1 MKRTTTI
8 LIAICVSALFANGK
22 QISQNAALSAARKYS
37 RTGQVAPA
45 KNLRSDKTNNA
56 PYYAFNLEQGYV
68 IVSGDDEM
76 TELVGYA
83 ENGFFD
89 AENVPP
95 QMQLWLDGYAEYVAA
110 VQSGKAKARKIL
122 LSDSP
127 SVVVEPLVTTKWN
140 QDAPFNNFAPE
151 YTDDNNNT
159 QRCAT
164 GCAATAMAQIMKF
177 HNWPEQGV
185 GHYSYEH
192 QSFGTI
198 SSNFSEHV
206 YDWTNMIDRYN
217 NGEYSNVQAD
227 AVALLMKDCGVSLN
241 MNYGPVSG
249 ASIYSY
255 TPAFKNYF
263 RYSSRTVNRSG
274 CETAEFTRIITDELQ
289 EGRPI
294 IYCGTGEDGGHAF
307 VVDGY
312 DTNYFLHVNWGWGGY
327 SDGYFDMNYMDPA
340 GLGIGGGSGAFKW
353 NQGIVLARP
362 LKDGVEPYEFIQQ
375 LCFVLFN
382 DVQGGI
388 FCKQEMPAN
397 KGDDVTILLRN
408 TANLSGESFFGSLNV
423 GVFDD
428 SGALVTMGN
437 EERLENNNGELLEFQ
452 SGRLYSVDLPM
463 TLNTAGI
470 ADGNYIVR
478 AMSKAN
484 GNVWRK
490 FASTDCLNMTVAD
503 GKVSLVSPT
512 PNISLTGIGSYN
524 GNVYKGNPFSVNI
537 TIHNGSSIPA
547 DGSILF
553 KVTDSET
560 GDALSGSLR
569 AIVYDN
575 CDFRSNIA
583 FSTTNDFFAIGKTYN
598 ISFTGFQTTDG
609 KTLPINNTIPLSF
622 SIVENTEVQSSL
634 TFFNIEG
641 SPFGMTV
648 SNENFNKADDTMVSI
663 NCLGNANE
671 ETYQGYI
678 AIETLNLHTG
688 SKWHTSLGL
697 TERYIAIETLNLH
710 TGSKWHTS
718 LGLTENIP
726 QGAYYPQINTP
737 FKALPIATADDGVYR
752 LSTVSQE
759 IRNGYLFPDWL
770 YTTNTSHIDFRV
782 NGSDVTVLH
791 PVDEVAFS
799 AAPESY
805 PTIGTNCTFNL
816 DLENKNDKSETI
828 SAGMYFVDQ
837 DNNGIG
843 LAQVDGII
851 LKAYEQQTVPVTV
864 FIDPAKFHER
874 THYAA
879 YPVIRKGESY
889 ILGVPYEFNGA
900 TSGINDVNAV
910 NVKAYPNPVVDV
922 LHVNV
927 EALRIDVYNAG
938 GALVADASNADSV
951 NVAHL
956 PAGYYIA
963 VVATA
968 DGTARIPFVKK

>member
-8 LIAICVSALFANGK
+8 LITICVSALFANGK

-255 TPAFKNYF
+255 YPAFKNYF

-274 CETAEFTRIITDELQ
+274 CETAEFTKIITDELQ

-327 SDGYFDMNYMDPA
+327 SDGYFDMNYMDPT

-375 LCFVLFN
+375 LCFVPYD
-382 DVQGGI
+382 DVKGGI
-388 FCKQEMPAN
+388 FCEQEMPAN
-397 KGDDVTILLRN
+397 KGDVVTILLRN

-437 EERLENNNGELLEFQ
+437 EERIENNNGELLEFQ
-452 SGRLYSVDLPM
+452 SGSLYSVDLPM

-484 GNVWRK
+484 GDVWRK

-503 GKVSLVSPT
+503 GKVYLSAPT
-512 PNISLTGIGSYN
+512 PNISMVGIGSYDTAT
-524 GNVYKGNPFSVNI
+524 YKGFSFNADV
-537 TIHNGSSIPA
+537 TVHNSSSIPV
-547 DGSILF
+547 DGSIMF
-553 KVTDSET
+553 TVTDSET

-575 CDFRSNIA
+575 CDFKARIS
-583 FSTTNDFFAIGKTYN
+583 FPTTYDFFVIGKTYN

-609 KTLPINNTIPLSF
+609 KTLPINNAIPLSF
-622 SIVENTEVQSSL
+622 SIVENAEVQNSL
-634 TFFNIEG
+634 TFFNIDG

-648 SNENFNKADDTMVSI
+648 SNENFSKTDDTMVCI
-663 NCLGNANE
+663 NCIGNANK
-671 ETYQGYI
+671 ETYMGYI
-678 AIETLNLHTG
+678 GIETYNLHTG
-688 SKWHTSLGL
+688 SKWYS
-697 TERYIAIETLNLH
+697 AIFKTVDV
-710 TGSKWHTS
+710 
-718 LGLTENIP
+718 P
-726 QGAYYPQINTP
+726 QGAYYAQLNAP
-737 FKALPIATADDGVYR
+737 FKALPIATAAGDGVYR
-752 LSTVSQE
+752 LSTVSRE
-759 IRNGYLFPDWL
+759 IRKEYLFPDWL
-770 YTTNTSHIDFRV
+770 YTTNSSHIDFRV

-874 THYAA
+874 SHYAA

-900 TSGINDVNAV
+900 ISGINDVNAV
-910 NVKAYPNPVVDV
+910 NVKAYPNPAVDV

-963 VVATA
+963 VVATT

>member
-274 CETAEFTRIITDELQ
+274 CETAEFTKIITDELQ

-327 SDGYFDMNYMDPA
+327 SDGYFDMNYMDPT

-388 FCKQEMPAN
+388 FCEQEMPAN
-397 KGDDVTILLRN
+397 KGDVVTILLRN

-437 EERLENNNGELLEFQ
+437 EERIENNNGELLEFQ
-452 SGRLYSVDLPM
+452 SGSLYSVDLPM

-609 KTLPINNTIPLSF
+609 KTLPINNAIPLSF
-622 SIVENTEVQSSL
+622 SIVENAEVQNSL
-634 TFFNIEG
+634 TFFNING
-641 SPFGMTV
+641 NPFGMTV
-648 SNENFNKADDTMVSI
+648 FNENFSKADDTMVSI

-688 SKWHTSLGL
+688 SKWHS
-697 TERYIAIETLNLH
+697 
-710 TGSKWHTS
+710 S

-737 FKALPIATADDGVYR
+737 FKALPIATAGDGVYR

-759 IRNGYLFPDWL
+759 IRNGYQFPDWL

-874 THYAA
+874 THYIA
-879 YPVIRKGESY
+879 YPVIFKGESY
-889 ILGVPYEFNGA
+889 ISGEPYEFNGA
-900 TSGINDVNAV
+900 TSGINDVNAI
-910 NVKAYPNPVVDV
+910 NVKVYPNPVVDV

>member
-217 NGEYSNVQAD
+217 NGEYSSVQAD

-255 TPAFKNYF
+255 YPAFKNYF

-274 CETAEFTRIITDELQ
+274 CETAEFTKIITDELQ

-327 SDGYFDMNYMDPA
+327 SDGYFDMNYMDPT

-375 LCFVLFN
+375 LCFVPYD
-382 DVQGGI
+382 DVKGGI
-388 FCKQEMPAN
+388 FCEQEMPAN
-397 KGDDVTILLRN
+397 KGDVVTILLRN

-437 EERLENNNGELLEFQ
+437 EERIENNNGELLEFQ
-452 SGRLYSVDLPM
+452 SGSLYSVDIPM

-478 AMSKAN
+478 AMSKAD
-484 GNVWRK
+484 GDVWRK

-503 GKVSLVSPT
+503 GKVYLSAPT
-512 PNISLTGIGSYN
+512 PNISMVGIGSYDTAT
-524 GNVYKGNPFSVNI
+524 YKGFSFNADV
-537 TIHNGSSIPA
+537 TVHNSSSIPV
-547 DGSILF
+547 DGSIMF
-553 KVTDSET
+553 TVTDSET

-575 CDFRSNIA
+575 CDFKARIS
-583 FSTTNDFFAIGKTYN
+583 FPTTYDFFVIGKTYN

-609 KTLPINNTIPLSF
+609 KTLPINNAIPLSF
-622 SIVENTEVQSSL
+622 SIVENAEVQNSL
-634 TFFNIEG
+634 TFFNING
-641 SPFGMTV
+641 NPFGMTV
-648 SNENFNKADDTMVSI
+648 SNENFSKTDDTMVSI
-663 NCLGNANE
+663 NCIGNANK
-671 ETYQGYI
+671 ETYMGYI
-678 AIETLNLHTG
+678 GIETYNLHTG
-688 SKWHTSLGL
+688 SKWYS
-697 TERYIAIETLNLH
+697 AIFKTVD
-710 TGSKWHTS
+710 
-718 LGLTENIP
+718 IP
-726 QGAYYPQINTP
+726 QGAYYAQLNAP
-737 FKALPIATADDGVYR
+737 FKALPIATAAGDGVYR
-752 LSTVSQE
+752 LSTVSRE
-759 IRNGYLFPDWL
+759 IRKEYLFPDWL
-770 YTTNTSHIDFRV
+770 YTTNSSHIDFRV

-874 THYAA
+874 SHYAA

-889 ILGVPYEFNGA
+889 ILGEPYEFNGA
-900 TSGINDVNAV
+900 ISGINDVNAV
-910 NVKAYPNPVVDV
+910 NVKAYPNPAVDV

>member
-198 SSNFSEHV
+198 SSNFSKHV

-274 CETAEFTRIITDELQ
+274 CETAEFTKIITDELQ

-397 KGDDVTILLRN
+397 KGDVVTILLRN

-437 EERLENNNGELLEFQ
+437 EERIENNNGELLEFQ
-452 SGRLYSVDLPM
+452 SGSLYSVDLPM

-569 AIVYDN
+569 TIVYDN

-609 KTLPINNTIPLSF
+609 KTLPINNAIPLSF
-622 SIVENTEVQSSL
+622 SIVENAEVQSSL
-634 TFFNIEG
+634 TFFNING
-641 SPFGMTV
+641 NPFGMTV
-648 SNENFNKADDTMVSI
+648 SNENFSKADDTMVSI

-671 ETYQGYI
+671 ETYQG
-678 AIETLNLHTG
+678 
-688 SKWHTSLGL
+688 
-697 TERYIAIETLNLH
+697 YIAIETLNLH

-843 LAQVDGII
+843 LAQVDGIT

-874 THYAA
+874 THYIA
-879 YPVIRKGESY
+879 YPVIFKGESY
-889 ILGVPYEFNGA
+889 ISGEPYEFNGA

-910 NVKAYPNPVVDV
+910 NVKVYPNPIVDV
-922 LHVNV
+922 LHVNM

>member
-95 QMQLWLDGYAEYVAA
+95 QMQLWLNGYAEYVAA

-274 CETAEFTRIITDELQ
+274 CETAEFTKIITDELQ

-437 EERLENNNGELLEFQ
+437 EERIENNNGELLEFQ

-484 GNVWRK
+484 GNVWRE

-697 TERYIAIETLNLH
+697 TE
-710 TGSKWHTS
+710 
-718 LGLTENIP
+718 NIP

-851 LKAYEQQTVPVTV
+851 LKAYDEQQTVPVTV

-889 ILGVPYEFNGA
+889 ISGEPYEFNGA

-910 NVKAYPNPVVDV
+910 NVKAYPNPAVDV

>member
-274 CETAEFTRIITDELQ
+274 CETAEFTKIITDELQ

-484 GNVWRK
+484 GDVWRK
-490 FASTDCLNMTVAD
+490 FASTDCLNITVAD
-503 GKVSLVSPT
+503 GKVYLSAPT

-609 KTLPINNTIPLSF
+609 KTLPINNAIPLSF
-622 SIVENTEVQSSL
+622 SIVENAEVQNSL
-634 TFFNIEG
+634 TFFNING
-641 SPFGMTV
+641 NPFGMTV
-648 SNENFNKADDTMVSI
+648 SNENFSKADDTMVSI

-671 ETYQGYI
+671 ETYQG
-678 AIETLNLHTG
+678 
-688 SKWHTSLGL
+688 
-697 TERYIAIETLNLH
+697 YIAIETLNLH

-770 YTTNTSHIDFRV
+770 YTTNSSHIDFRV

-864 FIDPAKFHER
+864 FIDPTKFHER
-874 THYAA
+874 THYIA
-879 YPVIRKGESY
+879 YPVIFKGESY
-889 ILGVPYEFNGA
+889 ISGEPYEFNGA

-910 NVKAYPNPVVDV
+910 NVKAYPNPAVDV

>member
-217 NGEYSNVQAD
+217 NGEYSSEQAD

-255 TPAFKNYF
+255 YPAFKNYF

-274 CETAEFTRIITDELQ
+274 CETAEFTKIITDELQ

-327 SDGYFDMNYMDPA
+327 SDGYFDMNYMDPT

-375 LCFVLFN
+375 LCFVPYD
-382 DVQGGI
+382 DVKGGI
-388 FCKQEMPAN
+388 FCEQEMPAN
-397 KGDDVTILLRN
+397 KGDVVTILLRN

-437 EERLENNNGELLEFQ
+437 EERIENNNGELLEFQ
-452 SGRLYSVDLPM
+452 SGSLYSVDLPM

-484 GNVWRK
+484 GDVWRK

-503 GKVSLVSPT
+503 GKVYLSAPT
-512 PNISLTGIGSYN
+512 PNISMVGIGSYDTAT
-524 GNVYKGNPFSVNI
+524 YKGFSFNADV
-537 TIHNGSSIPA
+537 TVHNSSSIPV
-547 DGSILF
+547 DGSIMF
-553 KVTDSET
+553 TVTDSET

-575 CDFRSNIA
+575 CDFKARIS
-583 FSTTNDFFAIGKTYN
+583 FPTTSDFFAIGKTYN

-609 KTLPINNTIPLSF
+609 KTLPINNAIPLSF
-622 SIVENTEVQSSL
+622 SIVENAEVQNSL
-634 TFFNIEG
+634 TFFNING
-641 SPFGMTV
+641 NPFGMTV
-648 SNENFNKADDTMVSI
+648 SNENFSKTDDTMVSI
-663 NCLGNANE
+663 NCIGNANK
-671 ETYQGYI
+671 ETYMGYI
-678 AIETLNLHTG
+678 GIETYNLHTG
-688 SKWHTSLGL
+688 SKWHS
-697 TERYIAIETLNLH
+697 
-710 TGSKWHTS
+710 S

-889 ILGVPYEFNGA
+889 ILGEPYEFNGA

-910 NVKAYPNPVVDV
+910 NVKAYPNPAVDV

-927 EALRIDVYNAG
+927 EALRIDVYNSG

>member
-274 CETAEFTRIITDELQ
+274 CETAEFTKIITDELL

-327 SDGYFDMNYMDPA
+327 SDGYFDMNYMDPT

-375 LCFVLFN
+375 LCFVPYD
-382 DVQGGI
+382 DVKGGI
-388 FCKQEMPAN
+388 FCEQEMPAN
-397 KGDDVTILLRN
+397 KGDVVTILLRN
-408 TANLSGESFFGSLNV
+408 TANLSGESFFGSFNV

-452 SGRLYSVDLPM
+452 SGSLYSVDLPM

-484 GNVWRK
+484 GDVWRK

-503 GKVSLVSPT
+503 GKVYLSAPT
-512 PNISLTGIGSYN
+512 PNISMVGIGSYDTAT
-524 GNVYKGNPFSVNI
+524 YKGFSFNADV
-537 TIHNGSSIPA
+537 TVHNSSSIPV
-547 DGSILF
+547 DGSIMF
-553 KVTDSET
+553 TVTDSET

-575 CDFRSNIA
+575 CDFKARIS
-583 FSTTNDFFAIGKTYN
+583 FPTTDDFFVIGKTYN

-609 KTLPINNTIPLSF
+609 KTLPINNAIPLSF
-622 SIVENTEVQSSL
+622 SIVENAEVQNSL
-634 TFFNIEG
+634 TFFNING
-641 SPFGMTV
+641 NPFGMTV
-648 SNENFNKADDTMVSI
+648 SNENFSKTDNTMVSI
-663 NCLGNANE
+663 NCIGNANK
-671 ETYQGYI
+671 ETYMGYI
-678 AIETLNLHTG
+678 GIETYNLHTG
-688 SKWHTSLGL
+688 SKWYS
-697 TERYIAIETLNLH
+697 AIFKTVDI
-710 TGSKWHTS
+710 T
-718 LGLTENIP
+718 
-726 QGAYYPQINTP
+726 QGAYYAQLNAP
-737 FKALPIATADDGVYR
+737 FKALPIATAAGDGVYR
-752 LSTVSQE
+752 LSTVSRE
-759 IRNGYLFPDWL
+759 IRKEYLFPDWL
-770 YTTNTSHIDFRV
+770 YTTNSSYIDFRV

-843 LAQVDGII
+843 LAQVDGIT

-864 FIDPAKFHER
+864 FIDPAKFHEG

-900 TSGINDVNAV
+900 TSGINDVNAI
-910 NVKAYPNPVVDV
+910 NVKVYPNPVVDV

>member
-274 CETAEFTRIITDELQ
+274 CETAEFTKIITDELQ

-375 LCFVLFN
+375 LCFVLYN
-382 DVQGGI
+382 DVKGGI
-388 FCKQEMPAN
+388 FCEQEMPAN

-437 EERLENNNGELLEFQ
+437 EERIENNNGELLEFQ
-452 SGRLYSVDLPM
+452 SGSLYSVDLPM

-503 GKVSLVSPT
+503 GKVYLSALT
-512 PNISLTGIGSYN
+512 PNISMVGIGSYDTAT
-524 GNVYKGNPFSVNI
+524 YKGFSFNADV
-537 TIHNGSSIPA
+537 TVHNSSSIPV
-547 DGSILF
+547 DGSIIF
-553 KVTDSET
+553 TVTDSET

-575 CDFRSNIA
+575 CDFKARIS
-583 FSTTNDFFAIGKTYN
+583 FPTTYDFFVIGKTYN

-609 KTLPINNTIPLSF
+609 KTLPINNAIPLSF
-622 SIVENTEVQSSL
+622 SIVENTEVQNSL
-634 TFFNIEG
+634 TFFNING
-641 SPFGMTV
+641 NPFGMTV
-648 SNENFNKADDTMVSI
+648 SNENFSKTDDTMVSI
-663 NCLGNANE
+663 NCIGNANK
-671 ETYQGYI
+671 ETYMGYI
-678 AIETLNLHTG
+678 GIETYNLHTG
-688 SKWHTSLGL
+688 SKWYS
-697 TERYIAIETLNLH
+697 AIFKTVD
-710 TGSKWHTS
+710 
-718 LGLTENIP
+718 IV
-726 QGAYYPQINTP
+726 QGAYYAQLNAP
-737 FKALPIATADDGVYR
+737 FKALPIATAAGDGVYR
-752 LSTVSQE
+752 LSTVSRE
-759 IRNGYLFPDWL
+759 IRKEYLFPDWL
-770 YTTNTSHIDFRV
+770 YTTNSSHIDFRV
-782 NGSDVTVLH
+782 SGSDVTVLH

-874 THYAA
+874 SHYAA

-889 ILGVPYEFNGA
+889 ILGEPYEFNGA

-910 NVKAYPNPVVDV
+910 NVKAYPNPAIDV

>member
-437 EERLENNNGELLEFQ
+437 EERIENNNGELLEFQ

-697 TERYIAIETLNLH
+697 TE
-710 TGSKWHTS
+710 
-718 LGLTENIP
+718 NIP

-752 LSTVSQE
+752 LSTVSRE

-843 LAQVDGII
+843 LAQVDGIT

-864 FIDPAKFHER
+864 FIDTAKFHEG
-874 THYAA
+874 THYIA
-879 YPVIRKGESY
+879 YPVIFKGESY
-889 ILGVPYEFNGA
+889 ISGEPYEFNGA

-910 NVKAYPNPVVDV
+910 NVKVYPNPVVNV

>member
-1 MKRTTTI
+1 MRIGIIRQWKTDFPECSPFGCAQI
-8 LIAICVSALFANGK
+8 L
-22 QISQNAALSAARKYS
+22 QNWTS
-37 RTGQVAPA
+37 RPA

-263 RYSSRTVNRSG
+263 RYSSRTINRSG
-274 CETAEFTRIITDELQ
+274 CETAEFTKIITDELQ

-697 TERYIAIETLNLH
+697 TE
-710 TGSKWHTS
+710 
-718 LGLTENIP
+718 NIP

-816 DLENKNDKSETI
+816 NLENKNDKSETI

-843 LAQVDGII
+843 LAQVDGIT

-864 FIDPAKFHER
+864 FIDTAKFHEG
-874 THYAA
+874 THYIA
-879 YPVIRKGESY
+879 YPVIFKGESY
-889 ILGVPYEFNGA
+889 ISGEPYEFNGA
-900 TSGINDVNAV
+900 TSGINDANAV
-910 NVKAYPNPVVDV
+910 NVKVYPNPVVNV

>member
-206 YDWTNMIDRYN
+206 YDWTDMIDRYN

-274 CETAEFTRIITDELQ
+274 CETAEFTKIPTDELQ

-327 SDGYFDMNYMDPA
+327 SDGYFDMNYMDPT

-388 FCKQEMPAN
+388 FCEQEMPAN

-437 EERLENNNGELLEFQ
+437 EERIENNNGELLEFQ
-452 SGRLYSVDLPM
+452 SGSLYSVDLPM

-484 GNVWRK
+484 GDVWRK

-503 GKVSLVSPT
+503 GKVYLSAPT
-512 PNISLTGIGSYN
+512 PNISMVGIGSYDTAT
-524 GNVYKGNPFSVNI
+524 YKGFSFNADV
-537 TIHNGSSIPA
+537 TVHNSSSIPV
-547 DGSILF
+547 DGSIMF
-553 KVTDSET
+553 TVTDSET

-575 CDFRSNIA
+575 CDFKARIS
-583 FSTTNDFFAIGKTYN
+583 FPTTYDFFVIGKTYN

-609 KTLPINNTIPLSF
+609 KTLPINNAIPLSF
-622 SIVENTEVQSSL
+622 SIVENAEVQNSL
-634 TFFNIEG
+634 TFFNING
-641 SPFGMTV
+641 NPFGMTV
-648 SNENFNKADDTMVSI
+648 SNENFSKTDDTMVSI
-663 NCLGNANE
+663 NCIGNANK
-671 ETYQGYI
+671 ETYMGYI
-678 AIETLNLHTG
+678 GIETYNLHTG
-688 SKWHTSLGL
+688 SKWYS
-697 TERYIAIETLNLH
+697 AIFKTVD
-710 TGSKWHTS
+710 
-718 LGLTENIP
+718 IP
-726 QGAYYPQINTP
+726 QGAYYAQLNAP
-737 FKALPIATADDGVYR
+737 FKALPIATAAGDGVYR
-752 LSTVSQE
+752 LSTVSRE
-759 IRNGYLFPDWL
+759 IRKEYLFPDWL
-770 YTTNTSHIDFRV
+770 YTTNSSHIDFRV

-874 THYAA
+874 SHYAA

-900 TSGINDVNAV
+900 ISGINDVNAV

>member
-388 FCKQEMPAN
+388 FCEQEMPAN

-423 GVFDD
+423 GVFDN

-437 EERLENNNGELLEFQ
+437 EERIENNNGELLEFQ
-452 SGRLYSVDLPM
+452 SGSLYSVDLPM

-484 GNVWRK
+484 GDVWRK
-490 FASTDCLNMTVAD
+490 FASTDCLNITVAD
-503 GKVSLVSPT
+503 GKVYLSAPT

-575 CDFRSNIA
+575 CDFKARIS
-583 FSTTNDFFAIGKTYN
+583 FPTTSDFFVIGKTYN

-609 KTLPINNTIPLSF
+609 KTLPINNAIPLSF
-622 SIVENTEVQSSL
+622 SIVENAEVQNSL
-634 TFFNIEG
+634 TFFNING
-641 SPFGMTV
+641 NPFGMTV
-648 SNENFNKADDTMVSI
+648 SNENFSKTDDTMVSI
-663 NCLGNANE
+663 NCIGNANK
-671 ETYQGYI
+671 ETYMGYI
-678 AIETLNLHTG
+678 GIETYNLHTG
-688 SKWHTSLGL
+688 SKWYS
-697 TERYIAIETLNLH
+697 AIFKTVD
-710 TGSKWHTS
+710 
-718 LGLTENIP
+718 IP
-726 QGAYYPQINTP
+726 QGAYYAQLNAP
-737 FKALPIATADDGVYR
+737 FKALPIATAAGDGVYR
-752 LSTVSQE
+752 LSTVSRE
-759 IRNGYLFPDWL
+759 IRKEYLFPDWL
-770 YTTNTSHIDFRV
+770 YTTNSSYIDFRV

-864 FIDPAKFHER
+864 FIDPAKFHEG

-900 TSGINDVNAV
+900 TSGINDVNAI
-910 NVKAYPNPVVDV
+910 NVKVYPNPVVDV

-963 VVATA
+963 IVATT

>member
-274 CETAEFTRIITDELQ
+274 CETAEFTKIITDELQ

-327 SDGYFDMNYMDPA
+327 SDGYFDMNYMDPT

-388 FCKQEMPAN
+388 FCEQEMPAN
-397 KGDDVTILLRN
+397 KGDVVTILLRN

-437 EERLENNNGELLEFQ
+437 EERIENNNGELLEFQ
-452 SGRLYSVDLPM
+452 SGSLYSVDLPM

-484 GNVWRK
+484 GDVWRK

-503 GKVSLVSPT
+503 GKVYLSAPT
-512 PNISLTGIGSYN
+512 PNISMVGIGSYDTAT
-524 GNVYKGNPFSVNI
+524 YKGFSFNADV
-537 TIHNGSSIPA
+537 TVHNSSSIPV
-547 DGSILF
+547 DGSIMF
-553 KVTDSET
+553 TVTDSET

-575 CDFRSNIA
+575 CDFKARIS
-583 FSTTNDFFAIGKTYN
+583 FPTTSDFFVIGKTYN

-609 KTLPINNTIPLSF
+609 KTLPINNAIPLSF
-622 SIVENTEVQSSL
+622 SIVENAEVQNSL
-634 TFFNIEG
+634 TFFNING
-641 SPFGMTV
+641 NPFGMTV
-648 SNENFNKADDTMVSI
+648 SNENFSKTDDTMVSI
-663 NCLGNANE
+663 NCIGNANK
-671 ETYQGYI
+671 ETYMGYI
-678 AIETLNLHTG
+678 GIETYNLHTG
-688 SKWHTSLGL
+688 SKWYS
-697 TERYIAIETLNLH
+697 AIFKTVDI
-710 TGSKWHTS
+710 T
-718 LGLTENIP
+718 
-726 QGAYYPQINTP
+726 QGAYYAQLNAP
-737 FKALPIATADDGVYR
+737 FKALPIATAAGDGVYR
-752 LSTVSQE
+752 LSTVSRE
-759 IRNGYLFPDWL
+759 IRKEYLFPDWL
-770 YTTNTSHIDFRV
+770 YTTNSSHIDFRV

-874 THYAA
+874 SHYAA

-889 ILGVPYEFNGA
+889 ILGEPYEFNGA

-910 NVKAYPNPVVDV
+910 NVKAYPNPAVDV

>member
-227 AVALLMKDCGVSLN
+227 AVALLMKDSGVSLN

-274 CETAEFTRIITDELQ
+274 CETAEFTKIITDELQ

-327 SDGYFDMNYMDPA
+327 SDGYFDMNYMDPT

-375 LCFVLFN
+375 LCFVLYN
-382 DVQGGI
+382 DVKGGI
-388 FCKQEMPAN
+388 FCEQEMPAN
-397 KGDDVTILLRN
+397 KGDVVTILLRN

-437 EERLENNNGELLEFQ
+437 EERIENNNGELLEFQ
-452 SGRLYSVDLPM
+452 SGSLYSVDLPM

-484 GNVWRK
+484 GDVWRK
-490 FASTDCLNMTVAD
+490 FASTDCLNITVAD
-503 GKVSLVSPT
+503 GKVYLSAPT

-609 KTLPINNTIPLSF
+609 KTLPINNAIPLSF
-622 SIVENTEVQSSL
+622 SIVENAEVQNSL
-634 TFFNIEG
+634 TFFNING
-641 SPFGMTV
+641 NPFGMTV
-648 SNENFNKADDTMVSI
+648 SNENFSKADDTMVSI

-671 ETYQGYI
+671 ETYQG
-678 AIETLNLHTG
+678 
-688 SKWHTSLGL
+688 
-697 TERYIAIETLNLH
+697 YIAIETLNLH

-770 YTTNTSHIDFRV
+770 YTTNSSHIDFRV

-864 FIDPAKFHER
+864 FIDPTKFHER
-874 THYAA
+874 THYIA
-879 YPVIRKGESY
+879 YPVIFKGESY
-889 ILGVPYEFNGA
+889 ISGEPYEFNGA

-910 NVKAYPNPVVDV
+910 NVKAYPNPAVDV

>member
-206 YDWTNMIDRYN
+206 YGWTNMIDRYN

-274 CETAEFTRIITDELQ
+274 CETAEFTKIITDELQ

-327 SDGYFDMNYMDPA
+327 SDGYFDMNYMDPT

-388 FCKQEMPAN
+388 FCEQEMPAN
-397 KGDDVTILLRN
+397 KGDVVTILLRN

-423 GVFDD
+423 GVFDN

-437 EERLENNNGELLEFQ
+437 EERIENNNGELLEFQ
-452 SGRLYSVDLPM
+452 SGSLYSVDLPM

-484 GNVWRK
+484 GDVWRK

-503 GKVSLVSPT
+503 GKVYLSAPT
-512 PNISLTGIGSYN
+512 PNISMVGIGSYDTAT
-524 GNVYKGNPFSVNI
+524 YKGFSFNADV
-537 TIHNGSSIPA
+537 TVHNSSSIPV
-547 DGSILF
+547 DGSIMF
-553 KVTDSET
+553 TVTDSET

-609 KTLPINNTIPLSF
+609 KTLPINNAIPLSF
-622 SIVENTEVQSSL
+622 SIVENAEVQNSL
-634 TFFNIEG
+634 TFFNING
-641 SPFGMTV
+641 NPFGMTV
-648 SNENFNKADDTMVSI
+648 SNENFSKTDDTMVSI
-663 NCLGNANE
+663 NCIGNANK
-671 ETYQGYI
+671 ETYMGYI
-678 AIETLNLHTG
+678 GIETYNLHTG
-688 SKWHTSLGL
+688 SKWYS
-697 TERYIAIETLNLH
+697 AIFKTVDI
-710 TGSKWHTS
+710 T
-718 LGLTENIP
+718 
-726 QGAYYPQINTP
+726 QGAYYAQLNAP
-737 FKALPIATADDGVYR
+737 FKALPIATAAGDGVYR
-752 LSTVSQE
+752 LSTVSRE
-759 IRNGYLFPDWL
+759 IRKEYLFPDWL
-770 YTTNTSHIDFRV
+770 YTTNSSHIDFRV

-864 FIDPAKFHER
+864 FIDPAKFHEG

-900 TSGINDVNAV
+900 TSGINDVNAI
-910 NVKAYPNPVVDV
+910 NVKVYPNPVVNV

>member
-217 NGEYSNVQAD
+217 NGEYSNMQAD

-255 TPAFKNYF
+255 YPAFKNYF

-274 CETAEFTRIITDELQ
+274 CETAEFTKIITDELQ

-327 SDGYFDMNYMDPA
+327 SDGYFDMNYMDPT

-375 LCFVLFN
+375 LCFVPYD
-382 DVQGGI
+382 DVKGGI
-388 FCKQEMPAN
+388 FCEQEMPAN
-397 KGDDVTILLRN
+397 KGDVVTILLRN

-437 EERLENNNGELLEFQ
+437 EERIENNNGELLEFQ
-452 SGRLYSVDLPM
+452 SGSLYSVDLPM

-478 AMSKAN
+478 AMSKAD
-484 GNVWRK
+484 GDVWRK

-503 GKVSLVSPT
+503 GKVYLSAPT
-512 PNISLTGIGSYN
+512 PNISMVGIGSYDTAT
-524 GNVYKGNPFSVNI
+524 YKGFSFNADV
-537 TIHNGSSIPA
+537 TVHNSSSIPV
-547 DGSILF
+547 DGSIMF
-553 KVTDSET
+553 TVTDSET

-575 CDFRSNIA
+575 CDFKARIS
-583 FSTTNDFFAIGKTYN
+583 FPTTYDFFVIGKTYN

-609 KTLPINNTIPLSF
+609 KTLPINNAIPLSF
-622 SIVENTEVQSSL
+622 SIVENAEVQNSL
-634 TFFNIEG
+634 TFFNING
-641 SPFGMTV
+641 NPFGMTV
-648 SNENFNKADDTMVSI
+648 SNENFSKTDDTMVSI
-663 NCLGNANE
+663 NCIGNANK
-671 ETYQGYI
+671 ETYMGYI
-678 AIETLNLHTG
+678 GIETYNLHTG
-688 SKWHTSLGL
+688 SKWYS
-697 TERYIAIETLNLH
+697 AIFKTVD
-710 TGSKWHTS
+710 
-718 LGLTENIP
+718 IP
-726 QGAYYPQINTP
+726 QGAYYAQLNAP
-737 FKALPIATADDGVYR
+737 FKALPIATAAGDGVYR
-752 LSTVSQE
+752 LSTVSRE
-759 IRNGYLFPDWL
+759 IRKEYLFPDWL
-770 YTTNTSHIDFRV
+770 YTTNSSHIDFRV

-864 FIDPAKFHER
+864 FIDPAKFHEK

-889 ILGVPYEFNGA
+889 ILGEPYEFNGA
-900 TSGINDVNAV
+900 TSGINDVNAI
-910 NVKAYPNPVVDV
+910 NVKVYPNPVVDV

>member
-1 MKRTTTI
+1 ME
-8 LIAICVSALFANGK
+8 
-22 QISQNAALSAARKYS
+22 AALS
-37 RTGQVAPA
+37 
-45 KNLRSDKTNNA
+45 
-56 PYYAFNLEQGYV
+56 
-68 IVSGDDEM
+68 
-76 TELVGYA
+76 
-83 ENGFFD
+83 
-89 AENVPP
+89 
-95 QMQLWLDGYAEYVAA
+95 
-110 VQSGKAKARKIL
+110 
-122 LSDSP
+122 
-127 SVVVEPLVTTKWN
+127 
-140 QDAPFNNFAPE
+140 
-151 YTDDNNNT
+151 
-159 QRCAT
+159 
-164 GCAATAMAQIMKF
+164 
-177 HNWPEQGV
+177 
-185 GHYSYEH
+185 
-192 QSFGTI
+192 
-198 SSNFSEHV
+198 
-206 YDWTNMIDRYN
+206 
-217 NGEYSNVQAD
+217 
-227 AVALLMKDCGVSLN
+227 
-241 MNYGPVSG
+241 
-249 ASIYSY
+249 
-255 TPAFKNYF
+255 
-263 RYSSRTVNRSG
+263 
-274 CETAEFTRIITDELQ
+274 
-289 EGRPI
+289 
-294 IYCGTGEDGGHAF
+294 
-307 VVDGY
+307 
-312 DTNYFLHVNWGWGGY
+312 
-327 SDGYFDMNYMDPA
+327 
-340 GLGIGGGSGAFKW
+340 
-353 NQGIVLARP
+353 
-362 LKDGVEPYEFIQQ
+362 
-375 LCFVLFN
+375 
-382 DVQGGI
+382 
-388 FCKQEMPAN
+388 
-397 KGDDVTILLRN
+397 
-408 TANLSGESFFGSLNV
+408 
-423 GVFDD
+423 
-428 SGALVTMGN
+428 N

-622 SIVENTEVQSSL
+622 SIVENTEEQSSL

-671 ETYQGYI
+671 ETYQG
-678 AIETLNLHTG
+678 
-688 SKWHTSLGL
+688 
-697 TERYIAIETLNLH
+697 YIAIETLNLH

-864 FIDPAKFHER
+864 FIDTAKFHEG
-874 THYAA
+874 THYIA
-879 YPVIRKGESY
+879 YPVIFKGESY
-889 ILGVPYEFNGA
+889 ISGEPYEFNGA

-910 NVKAYPNPVVDV
+910 NVKVYPNPVVNV

-938 GALVADASNADSV
+938 GTLAADASNADSV

-968 DGTARIPFVKK
+968 DGSARIPFIKK

>member
-274 CETAEFTRIITDELQ
+274 CETAEFTKIITDELQ

-327 SDGYFDMNYMDPA
+327 SDGYFDMNYMDPT

-375 LCFVLFN
+375 LCFVLYN
-382 DVQGGI
+382 DVKGGI
-388 FCKQEMPAN
+388 FCEQEMPAN
-397 KGDDVTILLRN
+397 KGDVVTILLRN

-437 EERLENNNGELLEFQ
+437 EERIENNNGELLEFQ
-452 SGRLYSVDLPM
+452 SGSLYSVDLPM

-484 GNVWRK
+484 GDVWRK

-697 TERYIAIETLNLH
+697 TE
-710 TGSKWHTS
+710 
-718 LGLTENIP
+718 NIP

-770 YTTNTSHIDFRV
+770 YTTNSSYIDFRV

-791 PVDEVAFS
+791 PVDEVTFS

-864 FIDPAKFHER
+864 FIDPAKFHEG

-938 GALVADASNADSV
+938 GALVSDASNADSV

>member
-217 NGEYSNVQAD
+217 NGEYSSEQAD

-255 TPAFKNYF
+255 YPAFKNYF

-274 CETAEFTRIITDELQ
+274 CETAEFTKIITDELQ

-327 SDGYFDMNYMDPA
+327 SDGYFDMNYMDPT

-375 LCFVLFN
+375 LCFVPYD
-382 DVQGGI
+382 DVKGGI
-388 FCKQEMPAN
+388 FCEQEMPAN
-397 KGDDVTILLRN
+397 KGDVVTILLRN

-437 EERLENNNGELLEFQ
+437 EERIENNNGELLEFQ
-452 SGRLYSVDLPM
+452 SGSLYSVDLPM

-478 AMSKAN
+478 AMSKAD
-484 GNVWRK
+484 GDVWRK

-503 GKVSLVSPT
+503 GKVYLSAPT
-512 PNISLTGIGSYN
+512 PNISMVGIGSYDTAT
-524 GNVYKGNPFSVNI
+524 YKGFSFNADV
-537 TIHNGSSIPA
+537 TVHNSSSIPV
-547 DGSILF
+547 DGSIMF
-553 KVTDSET
+553 TVTDSET

-575 CDFRSNIA
+575 CDFKARIS
-583 FSTTNDFFAIGKTYN
+583 FPTTYDFFVIGKTYN

-609 KTLPINNTIPLSF
+609 KTLPINNAIPLSF
-622 SIVENTEVQSSL
+622 SIVENAEVQNSL
-634 TFFNIEG
+634 TFFNING
-641 SPFGMTV
+641 NPFGMTV
-648 SNENFNKADDTMVSI
+648 SNENFSKTDDTMVSI
-663 NCLGNANE
+663 NCIGNANK
-671 ETYQGYI
+671 ETYMGYI
-678 AIETLNLHTG
+678 GIETYNLHTG
-688 SKWHTSLGL
+688 SKWYS
-697 TERYIAIETLNLH
+697 AIFKTVD
-710 TGSKWHTS
+710 
-718 LGLTENIP
+718 IP
-726 QGAYYPQINTP
+726 QGAYYAQLNAP
-737 FKALPIATADDGVYR
+737 FKALPIATAAGDGVYR
-752 LSTVSQE
+752 LSTVSRE
-759 IRNGYLFPDWL
+759 IRKEYLFPDWL
-770 YTTNTSHIDFRV
+770 YTTNSSHIDFRV

-889 ILGVPYEFNGA
+889 ILGEPYEFNGA
-900 TSGINDVNAV
+900 ISGINDVNAV
-910 NVKAYPNPVVDV
+910 NVKAYPNPAVDV

>member
-45 KNLRSDKTNNA
+45 KNLRSDKKNNA

-274 CETAEFTRIITDELQ
+274 CETAEFTKIITDELQ

-327 SDGYFDMNYMDPA
+327 SDGYFDMNYMDPT

-388 FCKQEMPAN
+388 FCEQEMPAN
-397 KGDDVTILLRN
+397 KGDVVTILLRN

-437 EERLENNNGELLEFQ
+437 EERIENNNGELLEFQ
-452 SGRLYSVDLPM
+452 SGSLYSVDLPM

-697 TERYIAIETLNLH
+697 TE
-710 TGSKWHTS
+710 
-718 LGLTENIP
+718 NIP

-843 LAQVDGII
+843 LAQVDGIT

-864 FIDPAKFHER
+864 FIDPTKFHER
-874 THYAA
+874 THYIA
-879 YPVIRKGESY
+879 YPVIFKGESY
-889 ILGVPYEFNGA
+889 ISGEPYEFNGA

-910 NVKAYPNPVVDV
+910 NVKAYPNPAVDV

-968 DGTARIPFVKK
+968 EGTARIPFVKK

>member
-274 CETAEFTRIITDELQ
+274 CETAEFTKIITDELQ

-327 SDGYFDMNYMDPA
+327 SDGYFDMNYMDPT

-388 FCKQEMPAN
+388 FCEQEMPAN
-397 KGDDVTILLRN
+397 KGDVVTILLRN

-437 EERLENNNGELLEFQ
+437 EERIENNNGELLEFQ
-452 SGRLYSVDLPM
+452 SGSLYSVDLPM

-503 GKVSLVSPT
+503 GKVYLSAPT
-512 PNISLTGIGSYN
+512 PNISMVGIGSYDTAT
-524 GNVYKGNPFSVNI
+524 YKGFSFNADV
-537 TIHNGSSIPA
+537 TVHNSSSIPV
-547 DGSILF
+547 DGSIMF
-553 KVTDSET
+553 TVTDSET

-575 CDFRSNIA
+575 CDFKARIS
-583 FSTTNDFFAIGKTYN
+583 FPTTSDFFVIGKTYN

-609 KTLPINNTIPLSF
+609 KTLPINNAIPLSF
-622 SIVENTEVQSSL
+622 SIVENAEVQNSL
-634 TFFNIEG
+634 TFFNING
-641 SPFGMTV
+641 NPFGMTV
-648 SNENFNKADDTMVSI
+648 SNENFSKTDDTMVSI
-663 NCLGNANE
+663 NCIGNANK
-671 ETYQGYI
+671 ETYMGYI
-678 AIETLNLHTG
+678 GIETYNLHTG
-688 SKWHTSLGL
+688 SKWYS
-697 TERYIAIETLNLH
+697 AIFKTVDI
-710 TGSKWHTS
+710 T
-718 LGLTENIP
+718 
-726 QGAYYPQINTP
+726 QGAYYAQLNAP
-737 FKALPIATADDGVYR
+737 FKALPIATAAGDGVYR
-752 LSTVSQE
+752 LSTVSRE
-759 IRNGYLFPDWL
+759 IRKEYLFPDWL
-770 YTTNTSHIDFRV
+770 YTTNSSHIDFRV

-874 THYAA
+874 THYIA
-879 YPVIRKGESY
+879 YPVIFKGESY
-889 ILGVPYEFNGA
+889 ISGEPYEFNGA
-900 TSGINDVNAV
+900 TSGINDVNAI
-910 NVKAYPNPVVDV
+910 NVKAYPNPAVDV

>member
-274 CETAEFTRIITDELQ
+274 CETAEFTKIITDELQ

-327 SDGYFDMNYMDPA
+327 SDGYFDMNYMDPT

-375 LCFVLFN
+375 LCFVLYN
-382 DVQGGI
+382 DVKGGI
-388 FCKQEMPAN
+388 FCEQEMPAN
-397 KGDDVTILLRN
+397 KGDVVTILLRN

-437 EERLENNNGELLEFQ
+437 EERIENNNGELLEFQ
-452 SGRLYSVDLPM
+452 SGSLYSVDLPM

-484 GNVWRK
+484 GDVWRK

-697 TERYIAIETLNLH
+697 TE
-710 TGSKWHTS
+710 
-718 LGLTENIP
+718 NIP

-791 PVDEVAFS
+791 PVDEVTFS

-889 ILGVPYEFNGA
+889 ILGEPYEFNGA

-910 NVKAYPNPVVDV
+910 NVKAYPNPAVDV

>member
-127 SVVVEPLVTTKWN
+127 SVVVEPLVSTKWN

-198 SSNFSEHV
+198 SSDFSEHV

-397 KGDDVTILLRN
+397 KGDVVTILLRN

-583 FSTTNDFFAIGKTYN
+583 FSTTNDFFTIGKTYN

-622 SIVENTEVQSSL
+622 SIVENTEEQSSL

-641 SPFGMTV
+641 SSFGMTV

-671 ETYQGYI
+671 ETYQG
-678 AIETLNLHTG
+678 
-688 SKWHTSLGL
+688 
-697 TERYIAIETLNLH
+697 YIAIETLNLH

-816 DLENKNDKSETI
+816 NLENKNDKSETI

-843 LAQVDGII
+843 LAQVDGIT

-864 FIDPAKFHER
+864 FIDTAKFHEG
-874 THYAA
+874 THYIA
-879 YPVIRKGESY
+879 YPVIFKGESY
-889 ILGVPYEFNGA
+889 ISGEPYEFNGA

-910 NVKAYPNPVVDV
+910 NVKVYPNPVVNV

>member
-274 CETAEFTRIITDELQ
+274 CETAEFTKIITDELQ

-327 SDGYFDMNYMDPA
+327 SDGYFDMNYMDPT

-697 TERYIAIETLNLH
+697 TE
-710 TGSKWHTS
+710 
-718 LGLTENIP
+718 NIP

-752 LSTVSQE
+752 LSTVSRE

-843 LAQVDGII
+843 LTQVDGII
-851 LKAYEQQTVPVTV
+851 LKAYDEQQTVPVTV

-889 ILGVPYEFNGA
+889 ILGEPYEFNGA

-910 NVKAYPNPVVDV
+910 NVKVYPNPVVNV

>member
-95 QMQLWLDGYAEYVAA
+95 QMQLWLNGYAEYVAA

-192 QSFGTI
+192 QAFGTI

-274 CETAEFTRIITDELQ
+274 CETAEFTKIITDELQ

-327 SDGYFDMNYMDPA
+327 SDGYFDMNYMDPT

-375 LCFVLFN
+375 LCFVPYN
-382 DVQGGI
+382 DVKGGI
-388 FCKQEMPAN
+388 FCEQEMPAN
-397 KGDDVTILLRN
+397 KGDVVTILLRN

-437 EERLENNNGELLEFQ
+437 EERIENNNGELLEFQ
-452 SGRLYSVDLPM
+452 SGSLYSVDLPM

-484 GNVWRK
+484 GDVWRK

-503 GKVSLVSPT
+503 GKVYLSAPT
-512 PNISLTGIGSYN
+512 PNITMVGIGSYDTAT
-524 GNVYKGNPFSVNI
+524 YKGFSFNADV
-537 TIHNGSSIPA
+537 TVHNSSSIPV
-547 DGSILF
+547 DGSIMF
-553 KVTDSET
+553 TVTDSET

-575 CDFRSNIA
+575 CDFKARIS
-583 FSTTNDFFAIGKTYN
+583 FPTTSDFFVIGKTYN

-609 KTLPINNTIPLSF
+609 NTLPINNAIPLSF
-622 SIVENTEVQSSL
+622 SIVENAEVQNSL
-634 TFFNIEG
+634 TFFNING
-641 SPFGMTV
+641 NPFGMTV
-648 SNENFNKADDTMVSI
+648 SNENFSKTDDTMVSI
-663 NCLGNANE
+663 NCIGNANK
-671 ETYQGYI
+671 ETYMGYI
-678 AIETLNLHTG
+678 GIETYNLHTG
-688 SKWHTSLGL
+688 SKWYS
-697 TERYIAIETLNLH
+697 AIFKTVD
-710 TGSKWHTS
+710 
-718 LGLTENIP
+718 IP
-726 QGAYYPQINTP
+726 QGAYYAQLNAP
-737 FKALPIATADDGVYR
+737 FKALPIATAAGDGVYR
-752 LSTVSQE
+752 LSTVSRE
-759 IRNGYLFPDWL
+759 IRKEYLFPDWL
-770 YTTNTSHIDFRV
+770 YTTNSSHIDFRV

-864 FIDPAKFHER
+864 FIDPAKFHEG

-910 NVKAYPNPVVDV
+910 NVKAYPNPAVDV

-938 GALVADASNADSV
+938 SALVADASNADSV

>member
-198 SSNFSEHV
+198 SSDFSEHV

-609 KTLPINNTIPLSF
+609 KTLPINNAIPLSF
-622 SIVENTEVQSSL
+622 SIVENAEVQNSL
-634 TFFNIEG
+634 TFFNING
-641 SPFGMTV
+641 NPFGMTV
-648 SNENFNKADDTMVSI
+648 SNENFSKADDTMVSI

-678 AIETLNLHTG
+678 AIETLNLHTC
-688 SKWHTSLGL
+688 
-697 TERYIAIETLNLH
+697 
-710 TGSKWHTS
+710 SKWHTS

-737 FKALPIATADDGVYR
+737 FKALPIATAGDGVYR

-759 IRNGYLFPDWL
+759 IRNGYQFPDWL

-799 AAPESY
+799 AAPESD

-816 DLENKNDKSETI
+816 NLENKNDKSETI

-843 LAQVDGII
+843 LAQVDGIT

-874 THYAA
+874 THYIA
-879 YPVIRKGESY
+879 YPVIFKGESY
-889 ILGVPYEFNGA
+889 ISGEPYEFNGA

-910 NVKAYPNPVVDV
+910 NVKVYPNPVVNV

>member
-37 RTGQVAPA
+37 ITGQVAPA

-198 SSNFSEHV
+198 SSDFSEHV

-397 KGDDVTILLRN
+397 KGDVVTILLRN

-622 SIVENTEVQSSL
+622 AIVENTEVQSSL

-671 ETYQGYI
+671 ETYQG
-678 AIETLNLHTG
+678 
-688 SKWHTSLGL
+688 
-697 TERYIAIETLNLH
+697 YIAIETLNLH

-816 DLENKNDKSETI
+816 NLENKNDKSETI

-843 LAQVDGII
+843 LAQVDGIT

-864 FIDPAKFHER
+864 FIDTAKFHEG
-874 THYAA
+874 THYIA
-879 YPVIRKGESY
+879 YPVIFKGESY
-889 ILGVPYEFNGA
+889 ISGEPYEFNGA

-910 NVKAYPNPVVDV
+910 NVKVYPNPVVNV

>member
-274 CETAEFTRIITDELQ
+274 CETAEFTKIITDELQ

-327 SDGYFDMNYMDPA
+327 SDGYFDMNYMDPT

-388 FCKQEMPAN
+388 FCEQEMPAN

-437 EERLENNNGELLEFQ
+437 EERIENNNGELLEFQ
-452 SGRLYSVDLPM
+452 SGSLYSVDLPM

-622 SIVENTEVQSSL
+622 SIVENAEVQNSL
-634 TFFNIEG
+634 TFFNING
-641 SPFGMTV
+641 NPFGMTV
-648 SNENFNKADDTMVSI
+648 SNENFSKTDDTMVCI
-663 NCLGNANE
+663 NCIGNANK
-671 ETYQGYI
+671 ETYMGYI
-678 AIETLNLHTG
+678 GIETYNLHTG
-688 SKWHTSLGL
+688 SKWYS
-697 TERYIAIETLNLH
+697 AIFKTVD
-710 TGSKWHTS
+710 
-718 LGLTENIP
+718 IP
-726 QGAYYPQINTP
+726 QGAYYAQLNAP
-737 FKALPIATADDGVYR
+737 FKALPIATAAGDGVYR
-752 LSTVSQE
+752 LSTVSRE
-759 IRNGYLFPDWL
+759 IRKEYLFPDWL
-770 YTTNTSHIDFRV
+770 YTTNSSHIDFRV

-874 THYAA
+874 SHYAA

-889 ILGVPYEFNGA
+889 ILGEPYEFNGA
-900 TSGINDVNAV
+900 ISGINDVNAV
-910 NVKAYPNPVVDV
+910 NVKAYPNPAVDV

>member
-177 HNWPEQGV
+177 HNWSEQGV

-274 CETAEFTRIITDELQ
+274 CETAEFTKIITDELQ

-327 SDGYFDMNYMDPA
+327 SDGYFDMNYMDPT

-388 FCKQEMPAN
+388 FCEQEMPAN
-397 KGDDVTILLRN
+397 KGDVVTILLRN

-437 EERLENNNGELLEFQ
+437 EERIENNNGELLEFQ
-452 SGRLYSVDLPM
+452 SGSLYSVDLPM

-609 KTLPINNTIPLSF
+609 KALPINNTIPLSF
-622 SIVENTEVQSSL
+622 SIVENTEVQNSL
-634 TFFNIEG
+634 TFFNING
-641 SPFGMTV
+641 NPFGMTV
-648 SNENFNKADDTMVSI
+648 SNENFSKTDDTMVSI

-671 ETYQGYI
+671 ETYQG
-678 AIETLNLHTG
+678 
-688 SKWHTSLGL
+688 
-697 TERYIAIETLNLH
+697 YIAIETLNLH

-737 FKALPIATADDGVYR
+737 FKALPIATAGDGVYR

-759 IRNGYLFPDWL
+759 IRNGYQFPDWL

-874 THYAA
+874 THYIA
-879 YPVIRKGESY
+879 YPVIFKGESY
-889 ILGVPYEFNGA
+889 ISGEPYEFNGA
-900 TSGINDVNAV
+900 TSGINDVNAI
-910 NVKAYPNPVVDV
+910 NVKAYPNPAVDV

-963 VVATA
+963 VVATT

>member
-217 NGEYSNVQAD
+217 NGEYSNMQAD

-255 TPAFKNYF
+255 YPAFKNYF

-274 CETAEFTRIITDELQ
+274 CETAEFTKIITDELQ
-289 EGRPI
+289 EGRPL

-327 SDGYFDMNYMDPA
+327 SDGYFDMNYMDPT

-375 LCFVLFN
+375 LCFVPYD
-382 DVQGGI
+382 DVKGGI
-388 FCKQEMPAN
+388 FCEQEMPAN
-397 KGDDVTILLRN
+397 KGDVVTILLRN

-437 EERLENNNGELLEFQ
+437 EERIENNNGELLEFQ
-452 SGRLYSVDLPM
+452 SGSLYSVDLPM

-484 GNVWRK
+484 GDVWRK

-503 GKVSLVSPT
+503 GKIYLSAPT
-512 PNISLTGIGSYN
+512 PNISMVGIGSYDTAT
-524 GNVYKGNPFSVNI
+524 YKGFSFNADV
-537 TIHNGSSIPA
+537 TVHNSSSIPV
-547 DGSILF
+547 DGSIMF
-553 KVTDSET
+553 TVTDSET

-575 CDFRSNIA
+575 CDFKARIS
-583 FSTTNDFFAIGKTYN
+583 FPTTSDFFAIGKTYN

-609 KTLPINNTIPLSF
+609 KTLPINNAIPLSF
-622 SIVENTEVQSSL
+622 SIVENAEVQNSL
-634 TFFNIEG
+634 TFFNING
-641 SPFGMTV
+641 NPFGMTV
-648 SNENFNKADDTMVSI
+648 SNENFSKTDDTMVSI
-663 NCLGNANE
+663 NCIGNANK
-671 ETYQGYI
+671 ETYMGYI
-678 AIETLNLHTG
+678 GIETYNLHTG
-688 SKWHTSLGL
+688 SKWYS
-697 TERYIAIETLNLH
+697 AIFKTVD
-710 TGSKWHTS
+710 
-718 LGLTENIP
+718 IP
-726 QGAYYPQINTP
+726 QGAYYAQLNAP
-737 FKALPIATADDGVYR
+737 FKALPIATAAGDGVYR
-752 LSTVSQE
+752 LSTVSRE
-759 IRNGYLFPDWL
+759 IRKEYLFPDWL
-770 YTTNTSHIDFRV
+770 YTTNSSHIDFRV

-851 LKAYEQQTVPVTV
+851 LKAYERQTVPVTV

-874 THYAA
+874 SHYAA

-889 ILGVPYEFNGA
+889 ILGEPYEFNGA
-900 TSGINDVNAV
+900 ISGINDVNAV
-910 NVKAYPNPVVDV
+910 NVKAYPNPAVDV

>member
-274 CETAEFTRIITDELQ
+274 CETAEFTKIITDELQ

-312 DTNYFLHVNWGWGGY
+312 NTNYFLHVNWGWGGY

-388 FCKQEMPAN
+388 FCEQEMPAN

-423 GVFDD
+423 GVFDN

-437 EERLENNNGELLEFQ
+437 EERIENNNGELLEFQ
-452 SGRLYSVDLPM
+452 SGSLYSVDLPM

-484 GNVWRK
+484 GDVWRK

-503 GKVSLVSPT
+503 GKVYLSAPT
-512 PNISLTGIGSYN
+512 PNISMVGIGSYDTAT
-524 GNVYKGNPFSVNI
+524 YKGFSFNADV
-537 TIHNGSSIPA
+537 TVHNSSSIPV
-547 DGSILF
+547 DGSIMF
-553 KVTDSET
+553 TVTDSET

-569 AIVYDN
+569 AIGYDN
-575 CDFRSNIA
+575 CDFKARIS
-583 FSTTNDFFAIGKTYN
+583 FPTTDDFFVIGKTYN

-609 KTLPINNTIPLSF
+609 KTLPINNAIPLSF
-622 SIVENTEVQSSL
+622 SIVENAEVQNSL
-634 TFFNIEG
+634 TFFNING
-641 SPFGMTV
+641 NPFGMTV
-648 SNENFNKADDTMVSI
+648 SNENFSKTDDTMVSI
-663 NCLGNANE
+663 NCIGNANK
-671 ETYQGYI
+671 ETYMGYI
-678 AIETLNLHTG
+678 GIETYNLYTG
-688 SKWHTSLGL
+688 SKWYS
-697 TERYIAIETLNLH
+697 AIFKTVDI
-710 TGSKWHTS
+710 T
-718 LGLTENIP
+718 
-726 QGAYYPQINTP
+726 QGAYYAQLNAP
-737 FKALPIATADDGVYR
+737 FKALPIATAAGDGVYR
-752 LSTVSQE
+752 LSTVSRE
-759 IRNGYLFPDWL
+759 IRKEYLFPDWL
-770 YTTNTSHIDFRV
+770 YTTNSSHIDFRV

-843 LAQVDGII
+843 LAQVDGIT

-864 FIDPAKFHER
+864 FIDPAKFHEG

-889 ILGVPYEFNGA
+889 ILGEPYEFNGA
-900 TSGINDVNAV
+900 ISGINDVNAV
-910 NVKAYPNPVVDV
+910 NVKAYPNPAVDV

-927 EALRIDVYNAG
+927 EALRIDVYNSG

>member
-198 SSNFSEHV
+198 SSNFSDHV

-274 CETAEFTRIITDELQ
+274 CETAEFTKIITDELQ

-327 SDGYFDMNYMDPA
+327 SDGYFDMNYMDPT

-375 LCFVLFN
+375 LCFVPYN
-382 DVQGGI
+382 DVKGGI
-388 FCKQEMPAN
+388 FCEQEMPAN

-437 EERLENNNGELLEFQ
+437 EERIENNNGELLEFQ
-452 SGRLYSVDLPM
+452 SGSLYSVDLPM

-697 TERYIAIETLNLH
+697 TE
-710 TGSKWHTS
+710 
-718 LGLTENIP
+718 NIP

-770 YTTNTSHIDFRV
+770 HTTNTSHIDFRV

-889 ILGVPYEFNGA
+889 ISGEPYEFNGA

-910 NVKAYPNPVVDV
+910 NVKAYPNPAVDV

-968 DGTARIPFVKK
+968 DGSARIPFVKK

>member
-1 MKRTTTI
+1 M
-8 LIAICVSALFANGK
+8 
-22 QISQNAALSAARKYS
+22 
-37 RTGQVAPA
+37 
-45 KNLRSDKTNNA
+45 
-56 PYYAFNLEQGYV
+56 
-68 IVSGDDEM
+68 
-76 TELVGYA
+76 
-83 ENGFFD
+83 
-89 AENVPP
+89 
-95 QMQLWLDGYAEYVAA
+95 
-110 VQSGKAKARKIL
+110 
-122 LSDSP
+122 
-127 SVVVEPLVTTKWN
+127 
-140 QDAPFNNFAPE
+140 
-151 YTDDNNNT
+151 
-159 QRCAT
+159 
-164 GCAATAMAQIMKF
+164 
-177 HNWPEQGV
+177 
-185 GHYSYEH
+185 
-192 QSFGTI
+192 
-198 SSNFSEHV
+198 
-206 YDWTNMIDRYN
+206 
-217 NGEYSNVQAD
+217 
-227 AVALLMKDCGVSLN
+227 
-241 MNYGPVSG
+241 
-249 ASIYSY
+249 
-255 TPAFKNYF
+255 
-263 RYSSRTVNRSG
+263 
-274 CETAEFTRIITDELQ
+274 
-289 EGRPI
+289 
-294 IYCGTGEDGGHAF
+294 
-307 VVDGY
+307 VDGY

-327 SDGYFDMNYMDPA
+327 SDGYFDMNYMDPT

-388 FCKQEMPAN
+388 FCEQEMPAN

-423 GVFDD
+423 GVFDN

-437 EERLENNNGELLEFQ
+437 EERIENNNGELLEFQ
-452 SGRLYSVDLPM
+452 SGSLYSVDLPM

-484 GNVWRK
+484 GDVWRK

-503 GKVSLVSPT
+503 GKVYLSAPT
-512 PNISLTGIGSYN
+512 PNISMVGIGSYDTAT
-524 GNVYKGNPFSVNI
+524 YKGFSFNADV
-537 TIHNGSSIPA
+537 TVHNSSSIPV
-547 DGSILF
+547 DGSIMF
-553 KVTDSET
+553 TVTDSET

-575 CDFRSNIA
+575 CDFKARIS
-583 FSTTNDFFAIGKTYN
+583 FPTTDDFFVIGKTYN

-609 KTLPINNTIPLSF
+609 KTLPINNAIPLSF
-622 SIVENTEVQSSL
+622 SIVENTEVQNSL
-634 TFFNIEG
+634 TFFNING
-641 SPFGMTV
+641 NPFGMTV
-648 SNENFNKADDTMVSI
+648 SNENFSKTDDTMVSI
-663 NCLGNANE
+663 NCIGNANK
-671 ETYQGYI
+671 ETYMGYI
-678 AIETLNLHTG
+678 GIETYNLHTG
-688 SKWHTSLGL
+688 SKWYS
-697 TERYIAIETLNLH
+697 AIFKTVDI
-710 TGSKWHTS
+710 T
-718 LGLTENIP
+718 
-726 QGAYYPQINTP
+726 QGAYYAQLNAP
-737 FKALPIATADDGVYR
+737 FKALPIATAAGDGVYR
-752 LSTVSQE
+752 LSTVSRE
-759 IRNGYLFPDWL
+759 IRKEYLFPDWL
-770 YTTNTSHIDFRV
+770 YTTNSSHIDFRV

-816 DLENKNDKSETI
+816 DLENKNDKSEII
-828 SAGMYFVDQ
+828 SAGMYFVGQ

-843 LAQVDGII
+843 LAQVDGIT

-864 FIDPAKFHER
+864 FIDPAKFHEG

-910 NVKAYPNPVVDV
+910 NVKAYPNPAVDV

-927 EALRIDVYNAG
+927 EALRIDIYNAG
-938 GALVADASNADSV
+938 GTLVADASNADSV

>member
-1 MKRTTTI
+1 
-8 LIAICVSALFANGK
+8 
-22 QISQNAALSAARKYS
+22 
-37 RTGQVAPA
+37 
-45 KNLRSDKTNNA
+45 
-56 PYYAFNLEQGYV
+56 
-68 IVSGDDEM
+68 
-76 TELVGYA
+76 
-83 ENGFFD
+83 
-89 AENVPP
+89 
-95 QMQLWLDGYAEYVAA
+95 
-110 VQSGKAKARKIL
+110 
-122 LSDSP
+122 
-127 SVVVEPLVTTKWN
+127 
-140 QDAPFNNFAPE
+140 
-151 YTDDNNNT
+151 
-159 QRCAT
+159 
-164 GCAATAMAQIMKF
+164 MAQIMKF

-388 FCKQEMPAN
+388 FCEQEMPAN

-423 GVFDD
+423 GVFND

-437 EERLENNNGELLEFQ
+437 EERIENNNGELLEFQ
-452 SGRLYSVDLPM
+452 SGSLYSVDLPM

-484 GNVWRK
+484 GDVWRK
-490 FASTDCLNMTVAD
+490 FASTDCLNITVAD
-503 GKVSLVSPT
+503 GKVYLSAPT

-609 KTLPINNTIPLSF
+609 KTLPINNAIPLSF
-622 SIVENTEVQSSL
+622 SIVENAEVQNSL
-634 TFFNIEG
+634 TFFNING
-641 SPFGMTV
+641 NPFGMTV
-648 SNENFNKADDTMVSI
+648 SNENFSKADDTMVSI

-671 ETYQGYI
+671 ETYQG
-678 AIETLNLHTG
+678 
-688 SKWHTSLGL
+688 
-697 TERYIAIETLNLH
+697 YIAIETLNLH

-770 YTTNTSHIDFRV
+770 YTTNSSHIDFRV

-864 FIDPAKFHER
+864 FIDPTKFHER
-874 THYAA
+874 THYIA
-879 YPVIRKGESY
+879 YPVIFKGESY
-889 ILGVPYEFNGA
+889 ISGEPYEFNGA

-910 NVKAYPNPVVDV
+910 NVKAYPNPAVDV

>member
-1 MKRTTTI
+1 
-8 LIAICVSALFANGK
+8 
-22 QISQNAALSAARKYS
+22 
-37 RTGQVAPA
+37 
-45 KNLRSDKTNNA
+45 
-56 PYYAFNLEQGYV
+56 
-68 IVSGDDEM
+68 
-76 TELVGYA
+76 
-83 ENGFFD
+83 
-89 AENVPP
+89 
-95 QMQLWLDGYAEYVAA
+95 MQLWLNGYAEYVAA

-437 EERLENNNGELLEFQ
+437 EERIENNNGELLEFQ

-697 TERYIAIETLNLH
+697 TE
-710 TGSKWHTS
+710 
-718 LGLTENIP
+718 NIP

-851 LKAYEQQTVPVTV
+851 LKAYDEQQTVPVTV

-889 ILGVPYEFNGA
+889 ILGEPYEFNGA

-910 NVKAYPNPVVDV
+910 NVKAYPNPAVDV

-938 GALVADASNADSV
+938 GTLVADASNADSV

>member
-217 NGEYSNVQAD
+217 NGEYSNMQAD

-255 TPAFKNYF
+255 YPAFKNYF

-274 CETAEFTRIITDELQ
+274 CETAEFTKIITDELQ
-289 EGRPI
+289 EGRPL

-327 SDGYFDMNYMDPA
+327 SDGYFDMNYMDPT

-375 LCFVLFN
+375 LCFVPYD
-382 DVQGGI
+382 DVKGGI
-388 FCKQEMPAN
+388 FCEQEMPAN

-437 EERLENNNGELLEFQ
+437 EERIENNNGELLEFQ
-452 SGRLYSVDLPM
+452 SGSLYSVDLPM

-484 GNVWRK
+484 GDVWRK

-503 GKVSLVSPT
+503 GKVYLSAPT
-512 PNISLTGIGSYN
+512 PNISMVGIGSYDTAT
-524 GNVYKGNPFSVNI
+524 YKGFSFNADV
-537 TIHNGSSIPA
+537 TVHNSSSIPV
-547 DGSILF
+547 DGSIMF
-553 KVTDSET
+553 TVTDSET

-575 CDFRSNIA
+575 CDFKARIS
-583 FSTTNDFFAIGKTYN
+583 FPTTYDFFVIGKTYN

-609 KTLPINNTIPLSF
+609 KTLPINNAIPLSF
-622 SIVENTEVQSSL
+622 SIVENAEVQNSL
-634 TFFNIEG
+634 TFFNING
-641 SPFGMTV
+641 NPFGMTV
-648 SNENFNKADDTMVSI
+648 SNENFSKTDDTMVSI
-663 NCLGNANE
+663 NCIGNANK
-671 ETYQGYI
+671 ETYMGYI
-678 AIETLNLHTG
+678 GIETYNLHTG
-688 SKWHTSLGL
+688 SKWYS
-697 TERYIAIETLNLH
+697 AIFKTVD
-710 TGSKWHTS
+710 
-718 LGLTENIP
+718 IP
-726 QGAYYPQINTP
+726 QGAYYAQLNAP
-737 FKALPIATADDGVYR
+737 FKALPIATAAGDGVYR
-752 LSTVSQE
+752 LSTVSRE
-759 IRNGYLFPDWL
+759 IRKEYLFPDWL
-770 YTTNTSHIDFRV
+770 YTTNSSHIDFRV

-874 THYAA
+874 SHYAA

-889 ILGVPYEFNGA
+889 ILGEPYEFNGA
-900 TSGINDVNAV
+900 ISGINDVNAV
-910 NVKAYPNPVVDV
+910 NVKAYPNPAVDV

>member
-198 SSNFSEHV
+198 SSDFSKHV

-274 CETAEFTRIITDELQ
+274 CETAEFTKIITDELQ

-437 EERLENNNGELLEFQ
+437 EERIENNNGELLEFQ

-697 TERYIAIETLNLH
+697 TE
-710 TGSKWHTS
+710 
-718 LGLTENIP
+718 NIP

-816 DLENKNDKSETI
+816 NLENKNDKSETI

-843 LAQVDGII
+843 LAQVDGIT

-864 FIDPAKFHER
+864 FIDTAKFHEG
-874 THYAA
+874 THYIA
-879 YPVIRKGESY
+879 YPVIFKGESY
-889 ILGVPYEFNGA
+889 ISGEPYEFNGA

-910 NVKAYPNPVVDV
+910 NVKAYPNPAVDV

-927 EALRIDVYNAG
+927 EALRIDVYNSG

>member
-95 QMQLWLDGYAEYVAA
+95 QMQLWLNGYAEYVAA

-327 SDGYFDMNYMDPA
+327 SDGYFDMDYMDPT

-388 FCKQEMPAN
+388 FCEQEMPAN

-484 GNVWRK
+484 GDVWRK

-503 GKVSLVSPT
+503 GKVYLSAPT
-512 PNISLTGIGSYN
+512 PNISMVGIGSYDTAT
-524 GNVYKGNPFSVNI
+524 YKGFSFNADV
-537 TIHNGSSIPA
+537 TVHNSSSIPV
-547 DGSILF
+547 DGSIMF
-553 KVTDSET
+553 TVTDSET

-575 CDFRSNIA
+575 CDFKARIS
-583 FSTTNDFFAIGKTYN
+583 FPTTSDFFVIGKTYN

-622 SIVENTEVQSSL
+622 SIVENAEVQNSL
-634 TFFNIEG
+634 TFFNING
-641 SPFGMTV
+641 NPFGMTV
-648 SNENFNKADDTMVSI
+648 SNENFSKTDDTMVSI
-663 NCLGNANE
+663 NGIGNANK
-671 ETYQGYI
+671 ETYMGYI
-678 AIETLNLHTG
+678 GIETYNLHTG
-688 SKWHTSLGL
+688 SKWYS
-697 TERYIAIETLNLH
+697 AIFKTVD
-710 TGSKWHTS
+710 
-718 LGLTENIP
+718 IP
-726 QGAYYPQINTP
+726 QGAYYTQLNAP
-737 FKALPIATADDGVYR
+737 FKALPIATAAGDGVFR
-752 LSTVSQE
+752 LSTVSRE
-759 IRNGYLFPDWL
+759 IRKEYLFPDWL

-843 LAQVDGII
+843 LAQVDGIT

-864 FIDPAKFHER
+864 FIDPTKFHER
-874 THYAA
+874 SHYAA
-879 YPVIRKGESY
+879 YPVIFKGESY
-889 ILGVPYEFNGA
+889 ISGEPYEFNGA

-910 NVKAYPNPVVDV
+910 NVKAYPNPAVDV

-968 DGTARIPFVKK
+968 EGTARIPFVKK